1 MASKANRKTA
11 KAEETPEV
19 MPNIESIEVPATPE
33 PAPKVMKFYVKFQG
47 AARRTA
53 HLFRNRMRNLFGSMP
68 SIVNGMIAANEV
80 MCETETSDNVTT
92 IFVADNTLASRIFAR
107 VIENSLHAPTT
118 LDDVMNE
125 IGALQSQIAFF
136 KGKPFAKGFDLE
148 TPLRVVAEVTT
159 DVAIAIFDE
168 PSALRAL
175 QLRVAEANDNLELAS
190 LESLEDSIIEIGA
203 AKGLDTAVLRGQI
216 EKVWAN
222 AEEPKKKLADVRFN
236 LAKAPQQQPNAR
248 PLAAPTLRVV
258 GQ

>member
-1 MASKANRKTA
+1 
-11 KAEETPEV
+11 
-19 MPNIESIEVPATPE
+19 
-33 PAPKVMKFYVKFQG
+33 MKFYVKFQG

-148 TPLRVVAEVTT
+148 TPLRVVAEVT
-159 DVAIAIFDE
+159 
-168 PSALRAL
+168 
-175 QLRVAEANDNLELAS
+175 AEANDNLELAS